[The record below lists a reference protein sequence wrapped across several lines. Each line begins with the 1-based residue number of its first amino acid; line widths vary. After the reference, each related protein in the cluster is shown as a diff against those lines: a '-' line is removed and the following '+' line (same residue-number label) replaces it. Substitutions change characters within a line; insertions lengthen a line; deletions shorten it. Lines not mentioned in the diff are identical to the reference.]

1 MLSLNTLN
9 TPPTIDHPFPIKPH
23 PLKKFFKSSPF
34 HKIDEMCLLP
44 PSNKDRNY
52 VAQWVPHMRRVNTE
66 TELNSVKFKAIKER
80 NKTAKK
86 RYNFTLISF

>member
-1 MLSLNTLN
+1 
-9 TPPTIDHPFPIKPH
+9 
-23 PLKKFFKSSPF
+23 
-34 HKIDEMCLLP
+34 MCLLP

-66 TELNSVKFKAIKER
+66 TELNSVKFKAIKDR
-80 NKTAKK
+80 NKTVRK